1 MRAVSHSLVTNLVVF
16 VGGGMAVF
24 FRDISHY
31 SNGPEEFLW
40 QSFGLHL
47 RVSLY
52 RKPTGPEF
60 DGSCTETTSTEG
72 LGTAVLVTAV
82 FTLAQMNRTHAHSW
96 IGPTQTI
103 PVGTG

>member
-1 MRAVSHSLVTNLVVF
+1 MRAISHSLVAKQVVF
-16 VGGGMAVF
+16 VGGGRAVF
-24 FRDISHY
+24 FQDISHH
-31 SNGPEEFLW
+31 SNGPEGFLW
-40 QSFGLHL
+40 QSFRLHL
-47 RVSLY
+47 CVSLY

-60 DGSCTETTSTEG
+60 DGRCTETTSTEG

-82 FTLAQMNRTHAHSW
+82 FTLAQMNCTRAHSW